1 MQNPAMAIK
10 AIQNSTGLLYENV
23 TGREQC
29 PRSAVSVGA
38 VMTSPG
44 QLTDRDPAPAQ
55 QPFPAS
61 TTPATTPATTPTTT
75 TTATATTTV
84 LLSFSDISTLNCG
97 LEARSQETQGAVIPV
112 LVTTVAHTLAMHV
125 T

>member
-61 TTPATTPATTPTTT
+61 TTPAATPTPTT
-75 TTATATTTV
+75 AATTV

-97 LEARSQETQGAVIPV
+97 PLARSQETQGAVIPV